1 MHADAT
7 ESARVDTGI
16 TPDLLDLIRRA
27 AEIQGCSVS
36 DYLAA
41 TLALS
46 KASATAEF
54 EESSLV

>member
-46 KASATAEF
+46 KGSTTAREF
-54 EESSLV
+54 E